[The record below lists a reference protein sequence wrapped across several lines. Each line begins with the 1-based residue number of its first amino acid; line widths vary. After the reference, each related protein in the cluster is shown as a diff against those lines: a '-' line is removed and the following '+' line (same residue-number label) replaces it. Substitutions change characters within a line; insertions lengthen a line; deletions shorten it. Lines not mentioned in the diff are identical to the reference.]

1 MNCLLKV
8 LYGEGIKEELKR
20 AIENKIP
27 NIIIDGELAKNVHKS
42 KQI

>member
-1 MNCLLKV
+1 MNEV
-8 LYGEGIKEELKR
+8 TVRTKEELKR